1 MLLWAICKSFRV
13 ALIFDKSSLKSLF
26 LLRTL
31 SSAILI
37 QLSNCDK
44 AALTVSS
51 SLASPFFD
59 SSSLSLSFLFRSSY
73 LFLTAS
79 FSNNR
84 RLASKSALYLCL
96 DALTLLSISF
106 VIGTSCKDGWR
117 KIAFLNNSLPQW
129 YPPSKKAHGYP
140 KYGC

>member
-13 ALIFDKSSLKSLF
+13 TMIFDESSLKSLF
-26 LLRTL
+26 LLPTL

-59 SSSLSLSFLFRSSY
+59 SSSLSLSFLFRSY

-79 FSNNR
+79 FSYNR
-84 RLASKSALYLCL
+84 RLASRSALYLCL

-129 YPPSKKAHGYP
+129 YPPSKKVHGYP
-140 KYGC
+140 KYAC